1 MRCRLGRDRMVLS
14 WIYNYL
20 CNRCLS
26 PLKLWVRISI
36 RERCTTLCDEVCHWL
51 ATGRWFSPGTP
62 VSSTNKTDGHDIT
75 KILLKVALN
84 TITITSNSKMK
95 FVIIYIL
102 SLKWIYLLTFVIL
115 IYISKWN
122 IRTLIR
128 KFTQVGF
135 PVYKIIK
142 KLFCFTEEQIFIYL
156 PVLHLTV

>member
-1 MRCRLGRDRMVLS
+1 MWTWSHGS

-20 CNRCLS
+20 CYRCLS
-26 PLKLWVRISI
+26 PLMLWVRISI
-36 RERCTTLCDEVCHWL
+36 RARSTTLCNKVCQWL
-51 ATGRWFSPGTP
+51 VTDRWFSPGLP
-62 VSSTNKTDGHDIT
+62 VSSTHITDRHDIT
-75 KILLKVALN
+75 EIFLKVALN

-102 SLKWIYLLTFVIL
+102 NLKLIYLLTFMIL

-135 PVYKIIK
+135 PV
-142 KLFCFTEEQIFIYL
+142 C
-156 PVLHLTV
+156 